1 RIELASAWG
10 GGLVASVDGLRF
22 VVPVA
27 TINAGPNPRYF
38 GVRRGVTW
46 LNAVNDRYS
55 GLGAAVVPGT
65 VRDSLYLLDTLLS
78 VDADHRPEVGDGHR
92 RLLGHDLRSLPA
104 PGLPVLAPAGRPLG
118 YALLEDR
125 PQGRLRP
132 AQRRGAVP
140 HQSQPD
146 P

>member
-1 RIELASAWG
+1 MVKPSVPALTRDRLSHVDQSYVRSETIAASNARLLAAQAGIGLASLWG

-38 GVRRGVTW
+38 GVRCGVTW

-55 GLGAAVVPGT
+55 GLGAVVVPGT

-78 VDADHRPEVGDGHR
+78 VDA
-92 RLLGHDLRSLPA
+92 
-104 PGLPVLAPAGRPLG
+104 
-118 YALLEDR
+118 
-125 PQGRLRP
+125 
-132 AQRRGAVP
+132 
-140 HQSQPD
+140 
-146 P
+146 